1 MMDVK
6 MHFATCF
13 RFFCYSQDLV
23 ATRCNLMM
31 DVKMHFATCFRFF
44 LLQSRFG
51 GHRV

>member
-6 MHFATCF
+6 MHFVTCF

-31 DVKMHFATCFRFF
+31 DLNMHFVICLKPF
-44 LLQSRFG
+44 LWLKFSGQ
-51 GHRV
+51 V